1 MYNNAVIMIAQLVK
15 SLIEVCCRSLFKY
28 LGHISANGELY
39 ERGK

>member
-15 SLIEVCCRSLFKY
+15 SLTEVRCRSLFKY
-28 LGHISANGELY
+28 PGHISASGELH